1 VENGSA
7 KMAAGALCAPSKSN
21 ARACFQPAAAG
32 SPRDESARS
41 ADRRLALPSMSTTR
55 AVWFFIIA
63 LTAIRLSMLTTTDLE
78 FDEAHYWMWSER
90 LAPAYFSKGPGIA
103 FAMHASTALFGANEF
118 GVRFFSPVLAA
129 GTSLL
134 LFYFARR
141 LFNATAG
148 WWAVVALNVTPI
160 FNIGAFLMT
169 IDSLSVF
176 FWVAAM
182 FTFWLAVEKSPRFS
196 WHWLLT
202 GLLIGLGF
210 LCKYTNAFELISIL
224 LVVALAPRLRQEFRR
239 PGLYLLLGVFALCTV
254 PPITWNAQHAWIT
267 LTHLRSRGGVEQG
280 FGFHPGEVIKF
291 LGEHFLAYSP
301 FLFLALALG
310 VIGSWRR
317 VNQQF
322 KVLFLMWFG
331 LPVFVFYLLL
341 SINKSAAPNWDGL
354 AFFGFGLLAIYFW
367 WERLEASLILRLC
380 AGAALLMG
388 LVMSI
393 VALNTDL
400 LRTAGFELWRS
411 DPSNRMRGWKSA
423 TRAVE
428 EIRGDLEAKLGEKL
442 FLIADAR
449 DRASEI
455 SFYLRDKRTEGPGH
469 PPVYITESQD
479 LLNQFSFWPRY
490 DEFVEI
496 KPGMPRPDGEVYTE
510 ENGINPFVGRDALF
524 IREGENEHVPH
535 NIRVAFQSTEP
546 VATVEVWRYGK
557 LLRTWQVFLCRN
569 YRTLPL

>member
-1 VENGSA
+1 
-7 KMAAGALCAPSKSN
+7 
-21 ARACFQPAAAG
+21 
-32 SPRDESARS
+32 
-41 ADRRLALPSMSTTR
+41 MSTTR
-55 AVWFFIIA
+55 AVWFFVIA
-63 LTAIRLSMLTTTDLE
+63 LTVIRLSLLATTDLE

-103 FAMHASTALFGANEF
+103 FAMRASTVIFGANEF

-141 LFNATAG
+141 LFSPAAG
-148 WWAVVALNVTPI
+148 LWAVIGLNVTPI

-176 FWVAAM
+176 FWLAAM
-182 FTFWLAVEKSPRFS
+182 FTFWLALERSPRFL
-196 WHWLLT
+196 WHWPLT

-210 LCKYTNAFELISIL
+210 LSKYTNALELVSVL
-224 LVVALAPRLRQEFRR
+224 LVISLAPRLRQEFAR
-239 PGLYLLLGVFALCTV
+239 PGLYLLLVVFALCTI
-254 PPITWNAQHAWIT
+254 PPIVWNAQHAWIT

-280 FGFHPGEVIKF
+280 FGIHPLEVLSF

-301 FLFLALALG
+301 FLFLALVLA
-310 VIGSWRR
+310 VIASWRR

-331 LPVFVFYLLL
+331 LPVFVFYFLL
-341 SINKSAAPNWDGL
+341 SINKSAAPNWDAL
-354 AFFGFGLLAIYFW
+354 AFLGFGLLAIYFW
-367 WERLEASLILRLC
+367 WERLERSLILRLC
-380 AGAALLMG
+380 AGIALLVG
-388 LVMSI
+388 LIMSLI
-393 VALNTDL
+393 ALDTDL
-400 LRTAGFELWRS
+400 LRTAGYELQRS
-411 DPSNRMRGWKSA
+411 DPSDRMRGWKSA
-423 TRAVE
+423 TEALEKMRA
-428 EIRGDLEAKLGEKL
+428 DLEAQLKDKL

-455 SFYLRDKRTEGPGH
+455 SFYLRDKRPEGPGH

-479 LLNQFSFWPRY
+479 MVNQFSFWPRY

-496 KPGMPRPDGEVYTE
+496 KPGTPRPESEVYTE
-510 ENGINPFVGRDALF
+510 ENGINPFAGRSALF
-524 IREGENEHVPH
+524 IRQGEKEGVPH
-535 NIRVAFQSTEP
+535 NIRAAFQSTEW
-546 VATVEVWRYGK
+546 VGTIEVRRYGK
-557 LLRTWQVFLCRN
+557 LLRIWQVFLCRN

>member
-1 VENGSA
+1 
-7 KMAAGALCAPSKSN
+7 
-21 ARACFQPAAAG
+21 
-32 SPRDESARS
+32 
-41 ADRRLALPSMSTTR
+41 MSTTR
-55 AVWFFIIA
+55 AVWLFIAA
-63 LTAIRLSMLTTTDLE
+63 LTAIRLSLLAMTDLS

-103 FAMHASTALFGANEF
+103 FAIRASTAVFGATEF
-118 GVRFFSPVLAA
+118 GVRFFSPMLAA
-129 GTSLL
+129 ATSLL

-141 LFNATAG
+141 LFCAAAG
-148 WWAVVALNVTPI
+148 LWAVIGLNATPI
-160 FNIGAFLMT
+160 FNIGAVLMT
-169 IDSLSVF
+169 IDALSVF
-176 FWVAAM
+176 FWMAAM
-182 FTFWLAVEKSPRFS
+182 FTFWLAVENPERFRGS
-196 WHWLLT
+196 WYWPVT

-210 LCKYTNAFELISIL
+210 LCKYTYAFELVSVL
-224 LVVALAPRLRQEFRR
+224 LVLALVPRLRREFKR
-239 PGLYLLLGVFALCTV
+239 PGVYLLIAVFVLCTI
-254 PPITWNAQHAWIT
+254 PPIVWNAQHAWIT
-267 LTHLRSRGGVEQG
+267 LAHLRSRGNLERG
-280 FGFHPGEVIKF
+280 FGFHPAEVLSF
-291 LGEHFLAYSP
+291 LGQHFIVYSP
-301 FLFLALALG
+301 LLFLALAWG
-310 VIGSWRR
+310 VIASWRR
-317 VNQQF
+317 INQQL

-354 AFFGFGLLAIYFW
+354 AFFGFGLVAIYFW
-367 WERLEASLILRLC
+367 WERLEASFLLRLC
-380 AGAALLMG
+380 AGAALLIG

-393 VALNTDL
+393 IALDTDL
-400 LRTAGFELWRS
+400 LHSAGYELWRK

-423 TRAVE
+423 TSAVE

-479 LLNQFSFWPRY
+479 LENQFSFWPRY

-535 NIRVAFQSTEP
+535 NIRVAFQSAEP
-546 VATVEVWRYGK
+546 VGTIEVRRYGK
-557 LLRTWQVFLCRN
+557 LLRSWKVFLCRN